1 MCARA
6 QAGMTLIELIIA
18 IMILSIGVGGVL
30 VVYNSSTRSSV
41 DPLIQ
46 KQTLAI
52 AEGVMEE
59 IQRMPF
65 AQTAP
70 NTLTGCAR
78 NTFNDV
84 RDYNGYDCSNATDV
98 MGNIRV
104 QDYRVTVTV
113 ASGANPAF
121 PNVPANDLLQITV
134 KVERT
139 PYSTT
144 LVGWRTNYAQ
154 FL

>member
-1 MCARA
+1 
-6 QAGMTLIELIIA
+6 MTLIELIIA

-30 VVYNSSTRSSV
+30 VVYNSTTRSSA

-52 AEGVMEE
+52 AEGLMEE

-65 AQTAP
+65 APTAP

-78 NTFNDV
+78 NAFNDV
-84 RDYNGYDCSNATDV
+84 RDYNGYNCSNATDV
-98 MGNIRV
+98 LGNIRV
-104 QDYRVTVTV
+104 PGYAVTVTV
-113 ASGANPAF
+113 ATGANPAF

-139 PYSTT
+139 PYSTI